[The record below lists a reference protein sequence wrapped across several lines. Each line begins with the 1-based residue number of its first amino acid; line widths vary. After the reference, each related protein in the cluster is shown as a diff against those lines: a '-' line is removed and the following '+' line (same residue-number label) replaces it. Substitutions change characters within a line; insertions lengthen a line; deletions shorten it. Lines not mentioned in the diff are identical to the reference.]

1 MDQGTRG
8 VSTAPRYRGQPML
21 KLHMAWLPMGQVVPL
36 NISGMMLP
44 SPAMAEPAMQGGFTR
59 PRRDAE
65 G

>member
-1 MDQGTRG
+1 
-8 VSTAPRYRGQPML
+8 ML

-44 SPAMAEPAMQGGFTR
+44 SPAMAEPAVQGGFTR

>member
-1 MDQGTRG
+1 MGSPLLPGTEDL
-8 VSTAPRYRGQPML
+8 L

-44 SPAMAEPAMQGGFTR
+44 SPAMAEFAMQGGFTR